1 MRGLLVA
8 KIRIRDENTGVRKTS
23 GATPA
28 PLPINLRGSIPTM
41 AVKVIISRR
50 VPSVLSAN
58 LRPLLLKL
66 RALAGAQ
73 PGYISGET
81 LVNVDDHEDV
91 MVLSTWNSIDQWT
104 AWKSDPRRIEIEN
117 TIDSML
123 GDSARYGTY
132 FYG

>member
-1 MRGLLVA
+1 MYPSGQP
-8 KIRIRDENTGVRKTS
+8 D
-23 GATPA
+23 GATPV
-28 PLPINLRGSIPTM
+28 LVPITIRDSISIM

-81 LVNVDDHEDV
+81 LVNIDDHEDI
-91 MVLSTWNSIDQWT
+91 MVLSTWNSIDQWK

>member
-1 MRGLLVA
+1 VGA
-8 KIRIRDENTGVRKTS
+8 SPPIHGETTIR
-23 GATPA
+23 
-28 PLPINLRGSIPTM
+28 NLIFIM

-50 VPSVLSAN
+50 VPSALSAN

-81 LVNVDDHEDV
+81 LVNVQDHDDV
-91 MVLSTWNSIDQWT
+91 MVLSTWNTIEQWT
-104 AWKSDPRRIEIEN
+104 TWKSDPRRVEIEN
-117 TIDSML
+117 AIDSML
-123 GDSARYGTY
+123 GEPARYGTY